1 MNIDTSSSAWLEIVE
16 WADKEMKTLQG
27 LLEVARMSHEDT
39 QFIRGELSSLRAL
52 LAMPTD
58 SPLHIAS
65 GSYE

>member
-1 MNIDTSSSAWLEIVE
+1 MNIDTKSAAWLEIAE
-16 WADKEMKTLQG
+16 WADKEIKTLHE

-52 LAMPTD
+52 LAMPTA

-65 GSYE
+65 GNYE

>member
-16 WADKEMKTLQG
+16 WADKEIKTLQG

>member
-1 MNIDTSSSAWLEIVE
+1 LNIDTKSAAWLEIAE
-16 WADKEMKTLQG
+16 WADKEIKTLHE

-52 LAMPTD
+52 LAMPTA

-65 GSYE
+65 GNYE

>member
-1 MNIDTSSSAWLEIVE
+1 MKVDVHSSTWANIAE
-16 WADKEMKTLQG
+16 WASSEIDAKHE
-27 LLEVARMSHEDT
+27 LLEMARLSHEDT
-39 QFIRGELSSLRAL
+39 QFIRGEIGSLKAL